1 MGSSTSTDPIRAVIF
16 GIESSSKPRR
26 KGFLQVFVPRDLEG
40 LNLQAPNAYR
50 YDLELEVI
58 IKTSPEELSNFAV
71 VEIPIDDARK
81 MVEEVYGVGLD
92 TRMDRNTA
100 DIWLEETKK
109 LTPKEA
115 LEFYKKVI
123 KLKK

>member
-1 MGSSTSTDPIRAVIF
+1 M
-16 GIESSSKPRR
+16 
-26 KGFLQVFVPRDLEG
+26 QVFVPRELEG
-40 LNLQAPNAYR
+40 LNLQVPQR
-50 YDLELEVI
+50 GRFKLELEVI
-58 IKTSPEELSNFAV
+58 IKTSPEELSNFAA

-81 MVEEVYGVGLD
+81 IIEEVYGVSLD

-115 LEFYKKVI
+115 LEFYKKVF